1 MRTIRLTN
9 SDMENPNKALVVFS
23 NSIAE
28 ARYSLSLPTQKLLHF
43 LISQI
48 TYEERKQGKFLN
60 TLEFSLT
67 EIKDLFAEIGR
78 KESKDYKELLRK
90 AVDELHKNYIK
101 QEIVNDKGV
110 VSEETWSWT
119 QYTKFDEGNGIFIF
133 KFNQEVSPL
142 LLELKSYFKSN
153 LIEYIKLSSKHS
165 IKLYHLLRSNEY
177 MKNKIIFN
185 LDELKYKL
193 GILDKYERWDALKNI
208 VINPSFEELNK
219 NTNYFFEYETE
230 RIGRSIGRVIISSF
244 DKTDDRACTRF
255 VRRTIEDFL
264 KSKKVKN
271 TTRDIFNSLSFSFN
285 KEKETLYIR
294 FKDRKA
300 LDDFISSQKDIKTEK
315 QAYPVIDKGFTSY
328 GIDKQLKSLFRDQI
342 RYEYS
347 SVSYIKPTPPKTPSK
362 KILQE
367 EEETYLDMHTLDE
380 LEKYVNQAE
389 VKINQGDLKPI
400 KGFGLTSSQ
409 AEKVFL
415 AEGNKKIKDRVIEL
429 LKNGTSKLDIPTE
442 LIKEY
447 QNENIL

>member
-110 VSEETWSWT
+110 VSEETWSWS

-153 LIEYIKLSSKHS
+153 LVE
-165 IKLYHLLRSNEY
+165 
-177 MKNKIIFN
+177 
-185 LDELKYKL
+185 
-193 GILDKYERWDALKNI
+193 
-208 VINPSFEELNK
+208 
-219 NTNYFFEYETE
+219 
-230 RIGRSIGRVIISSF
+230 
-244 DKTDDRACTRF
+244 
-255 VRRTIEDFL
+255 
-264 KSKKVKN
+264 
-271 TTRDIFNSLSFSFN
+271 
-285 KEKETLYIR
+285 
-294 FKDRKA
+294 
-300 LDDFISSQKDIKTEK
+300 
-315 QAYPVIDKGFTSY
+315 
-328 GIDKQLKSLFRDQI
+328 
-342 RYEYS
+342 
-347 SVSYIKPTPPKTPSK
+347 
-362 KILQE
+362 
-367 EEETYLDMHTLDE
+367 
-380 LEKYVNQAE
+380 
-389 VKINQGDLKPI
+389 
-400 KGFGLTSSQ
+400 
-409 AEKVFL
+409 
-415 AEGNKKIKDRVIEL
+415 
-429 LKNGTSKLDIPTE
+429 
-442 LIKEY
+442 
-447 QNENIL
+447 